1 MSLLIQTSEGI
12 IQNIINFITQKNIT
26 LLKLVVVV
34 CDGPNVNVENKNDA
48 VRRLEI
54 VVSHKL
60 HWFAYCILMNN
71 LFITS
76 SIILT
81 EKHVD

>member
-1 MSLLIQTSEGI
+1 MSLWIQTSEGI
-12 IQNIINFITQKNIT
+12 IQNIINFIT
-26 LLKLVVVV
+26 LLELVVVV
-34 CDGPNVNVENKNDA
+34 CDGTNVNVGNKNDA
-48 VRRLEI
+48 IRRLEI
-54 VVSHKL
+54 IVGHKL

-76 SIILT
+76 SIRLM